1 MAARGGGETDALSSP
16 TDGRTDMSLRRD
28 TQPEDAHAGSAEA
41 EEGGGAKTAQ
51 LESGE
56 EEEMVKS
63 AAMEASTLQ
72 WPGDRQAGGQ
82 TGKGDRASVRSDG
95 SLREAASW
103 TESERELMAERERK
117 GGGGASEEE
126 GPGLRTHLEKELE
139 ELEENQL
146 PEKAAQVFS
155 PAVTVLPSPSSP
167 RESEAFWELESER
180 GPFLTSGAP
189 QDYNQHGYQYEW
201 ATERPPASSKY
212 SFFFCVPLSGGRSS
226 DRSVC
231 VRWARLSWQGGPKD
245 RGVSGDISTLL
256 PLPGVGGLCLPAI

>member
-1 MAARGGGETDALSSP
+1 
-16 TDGRTDMSLRRD
+16 MSLRRD
-28 TQPEDAHAGSAEA
+28 AQPEDAHAGSAKAA
-41 EEGGGAKTAQ
+41 ESGGAKTAQ

-56 EEEMVKS
+56 EEEVEVVKS
-63 AAMEASTLQ
+63 AVTEASTLQ

-117 GGGGASEEE
+117 GGGGASEED
-126 GPGLRTHLEKELE
+126 GPALGTHLEEELE

-189 QDYNQHGYQYEW
+189 RDYNQHGYQYEW
-201 ATERPPASSKY
+201 ATERPPASCKY
-212 SFFFCVPLSGGRSS
+212 SFFFCVPLGGGRSS

-231 VRWARLSWQGGPKD
+231 VRWAWLSWQGGPKG

-256 PLPGVGGLCLPAI
+256 PLPGVGRLCLPAI

>member
-1 MAARGGGETDALSSP
+1 
-16 TDGRTDMSLRRD
+16 MSLI
-28 TQPEDAHAGSAEA
+28 TDAHAGSAK
-41 EEGGGAKTAQ
+41 EEESGGAKTTQ
-51 LESGE
+51 E
-56 EEEMVKS
+56 EVEVVKS
-63 AAMEASTLQ
+63 AVTEASTLQ

-117 GGGGASEEE
+117 GGGGANEEE
-126 GPGLRTHLEKELE
+126 GPGLGTHLEEEVE

-155 PAVTVLPSPSSP
+155 PAVTVLRSPSSP

-180 GPFLTSGAP
+180 GPFLTSAAP

-201 ATERPPASSKY
+201 ATERPPASCKY
-212 SFFFCVPLSGGRSS
+212 SFFFFCVPLRGGWSS

-231 VRWARLSWQGGPKD
+231 VRWAWLSWQGGPKD
-245 RGVSGDISTLL
+245 RSVSGDIGALL
-256 PLPGVGGLCLPAI
+256 PLPGVGRLCLPAF